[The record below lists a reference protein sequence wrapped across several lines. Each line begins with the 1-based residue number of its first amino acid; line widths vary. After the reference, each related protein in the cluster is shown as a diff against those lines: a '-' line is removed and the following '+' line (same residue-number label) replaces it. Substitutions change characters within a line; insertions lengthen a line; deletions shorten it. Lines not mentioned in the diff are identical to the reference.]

1 MEEKKKNYRVDKK
14 VVINL
19 VKNSLAK
26 IEGIYSL
33 KKNLWREEIKI
44 KEKETEMEIE
54 LGLIVKE
61 GCYIP
66 QIVQQAQKDVKEE
79 IEKTLGIPVTKINIR
94 IRGIKSLKR
103 TNQGG

>member
-33 KKNLWREEIKI
+33 KKSLWGEEVKI
-44 KEKETEMEIE
+44 RGKETEIEIK

-66 QIVQQAQKDVKEE
+66 QIVQQAKKDVKEE
-79 IEKTLGIPVTKINIR
+79 IEKTLGISVTKINIR
-94 IRGIKSLKR
+94 IRGIKS
-103 TNQGG
+103 

>member
-1 MEEKKKNYRVDKK
+1 VEEKKKNYKVDKK

-26 IEGIYSL
+26 IKGIYSL
-33 KKNLWREEIKI
+33 KKNLWGEEVKIREE
-44 KEKETEMEIE
+44 ETEMEIE

-66 QIVQQAQKDVKEE
+66 QVVQQVQKEVKEE
-79 IEKTLGIPVTKINIR
+79 AEKTLGISVTKINIR
-94 IRGIKSLKR
+94 IRGIKS
-103 TNQGG
+103 